1 MGMTNGCACPMNAS
15 QKRAAE
21 WKQKQEL
28 ELGRKRTTV
37 YLSDAEQQFLRALS
51 KGSNV
56 NDGIWQLIQLA
67 RVNSK

>member
-1 MGMTNGCACPMNAS
+1 MNS
-15 QKRAAE
+15 QQRRVAK
-21 WKQKQEL
+21 WKQMQEQQ
-28 ELGRKRTTV
+28 LGRTRMSI
-37 YLSDAEQQFLRALS
+37 YLSEEEQQFLRALS

>member
-1 MGMTNGCACPMNAS
+1 M
-15 QKRAAE
+15 
-21 WKQKQEL
+21 QEQQ
-28 ELGRKRTTV
+28 LGRTRMSI
-37 YLSDAEQQFLRALS
+37 YLSEEEQQFLRALS